1 MKRAQR
7 MQRQPIQLPTPRLKS
22 GVSFEKVLG
31 ERRSVREYSSETL
44 TLANVSQ
51 LLWSAQGVTHPE
63 GWRTAPSAGATFPL
77 ELYLVAGNVNGLAQ
91 GLYRFRADQHKLIQL
106 GNKDLRADLA
116 AAALGQEW
124 MKESAIIIV
133 IAAVY
138 DRATQKYGQRG
149 IRYAHMEV
157 GHAAQNVYLQA
168 ASLNLGT
175 TLVGAFDDKRVKE
188 VLKLPSD
195 EQPLGLMPIGGRE

>member
-1 MKRAQR
+1 
-7 MQRQPIQLPTPRLKS
+7 
-22 GVSFEKVLG
+22 V
-31 ERRSVREYSSETL
+31 
-44 TLANVSQ
+44 TLAHVSQ
-51 LLWSAQGVTHPE
+51 LLWAAQGVTRPE

-77 ELYLVAGNVNGLAQ
+77 ELYLVAGNVNGVAQ
-91 GLYRFRADQHKLIQL
+91 GLYRYRADQHKLIQL
-106 GNKDLRADLA
+106 GNRDLRADLA
-116 AAALGQEW
+116 AAAFGQEW
-124 MKESAIIIV
+124 MKGSAIIIV

-157 GHAAQNVYLQA
+157 GHAAQNVYLQS

-175 TLVGAFDDKRVKE
+175 TLVGAFNDKRVKE

-195 EQPLGLMPIGGRE
+195 EQPLGLMPVGGR

>member
-1 MKRAQR
+1 MKRAQQ
-7 MQRQPIQLPTPRLKS
+7 MQRQPIQLPRPRLKS
-22 GVSFEKVLG
+22 GYSFEKVLG
-31 ERRSVREYSSETL
+31 ER
-44 TLANVSQ
+44 
-51 LLWSAQGVTHPE
+51 
-63 GWRTAPSAGATFPL
+63 
-77 ELYLVAGNVNGLAQ
+77 
-91 GLYRFRADQHKLIQL
+91 KLIQL
-106 GNKDLRADLA
+106 RNKDLRADLA
-116 AAALGQEW
+116 AAALSQEW

-138 DRATQKYGQRG
+138 ARATQKYGQRG

-168 ASLNLGT
+168 ASLKLGT

-195 EQPLGLMPIGGRE
+195 EQPLGMMPIGGR

>member
-1 MKRAQR
+1 MKKAQQ
-7 MQRQPIQLPTPRLKS
+7 MQRQPIQLPRPRLKS
-22 GVSFEKVLG
+22 GYSFEKVLG
-31 ERRSVREYSSETL
+31 ERRSVREYSSEEL

-51 LLWSAQGVTHPE
+51 LLWSAQGVTSPE
-63 GWRTAPSAGATFPL
+63 GWRTAPSAGAAFPL
-77 ELYLVAGNVNGLAQ
+77 ELYLAAGKVNGLAQ
-91 GLYRFRADQHKLIQL
+91 GLYRYRADQHKLIQI

-116 AAALGQEW
+116 GAAPGHEW
-124 MKESAIIIV
+124 MKGSAIIIV

-138 DRATQKYGQRG
+138 DRATRKYGQRG

-175 TLVGAFDDKRVKE
+175 ALVGAFDDKRVKE

-195 EQPLGLMPIGGRE
+195 EQPLGLMPVGGR

>member
-1 MKRAQR
+1 MKKAQQ
-7 MQRQPIQLPTPRLKS
+7 MQRQPIQLPRPRLKS
-22 GVSFEKVLG
+22 GYSFEKVLG
-31 ERRSVREYSSETL
+31 ERRSVREYSSEEL

-51 LLWSAQGVTHPE
+51 LLWSAQGVTSPE
-63 GWRTAPSAGATFPL
+63 GWRTAPSAGAAFPL
-77 ELYLVAGNVNGLAQ
+77 ELYLAAGKVNGLAQ
-91 GLYRFRADQHKLIQL
+91 GLYRYRANQHKLIQI

-116 AAALGQEW
+116 GAAPGQEW
-124 MKESAIIIV
+124 MKGSAIIIV

-138 DRATQKYGQRG
+138 DRATRKYGQRG

-175 TLVGAFDDKRVKE
+175 ALVGAFDDKRVKE

-195 EQPLGLMPIGGRE
+195 EQPLGLMPVGGR

>member
-1 MKRAQR
+1 MKRAQQ
-7 MQRQPIQLPTPRLKS
+7 MQRQPIQLPRPRLKS

-31 ERRSVREYSSETL
+31 ESRSVKEYSGEAL
-44 TLANVSQ
+44 TIENVSQ
-51 LLWSAQGVTHPE
+51 LLWAAQGVTRPE

-91 GLYRFRADQHKLIQL
+91 GLYRYRADQHKLIQL

-138 DRATQKYGQRG
+138 ARATQKYGQRG
-149 IRYAHMEV
+149 VRYAHMEV

-168 ASLNLGT
+168 GSLNLGT

-195 EQPLGLMPIGGRE
+195 EQPLGLMPIGGR

>member
-1 MKRAQR
+1 
-7 MQRQPIQLPTPRLKS
+7 MQRQPIQLPRPRLKS

-31 ERRSVREYSSETL
+31 ERRSVREYSSEAL
-44 TLANVSQ
+44 TIENISQ
-51 LLWSAQGVTHPE
+51 LLWSAQGVTRPE

-77 ELYLVAGNVNGLAQ
+77 ELYLVAGNVTGLAQ
-91 GLYRFRADQHKLIQL
+91 GLYRYRADQHKLIQL
-106 GNKDLRADLA
+106 GNRDLRADLA

-138 DRATQKYGQRG
+138 DRATRKYGQRG

-168 ASLNLGT
+168 ASLNLVT

-195 EQPLGLMPIGGRE
+195 EQPLGLMPIGGR

>member
-1 MKRAQR
+1 MKRAQQ
-7 MQRQPIQLPTPRLKS
+7 MQRQPIQLPRPRLKS
-22 GVSFEKVLG
+22 GYSFEKVLA
-31 ERRSVREYSSETL
+31 ERRSVREYAREAL

-51 LLWSAQGVTHPE
+51 LLWSAQGVTSQE

-77 ELYLVAGNVNGLAQ
+77 ELCLVAGNVNGL
-91 GLYRFRADQHKLIQL
+91 D
-106 GNKDLRADLA
+106 KDLRADLT

-124 MKESAIIIV
+124 MEGSAIIVV

-138 DRATQKYGQRG
+138 DRAMRKYGRRG
-149 IRYAHMEV
+149 IRYAHMEA
-157 GHAAQNVYLQA
+157 GHVAQNVYLQA

-188 VLKLPSD
+188 ALKLPSD
-195 EQPLGLMPIGGRE
+195 EQPMGLMPIGAR

>member
-1 MKRAQR
+1 
-7 MQRQPIQLPTPRLKS
+7 MQRQPIQLPRPRLKS
-22 GVSFEKVLG
+22 GYSFEKVLG
-31 ERRSVREYSSETL
+31 ERRSVREYSSEAL
-44 TLANVSQ
+44 TFANVSQ

-63 GWRTAPSAGATFPL
+63 GWRTAPSAGAAFPL

-91 GLYRFRADQHKLIQL
+91 GLYRYRADQHKLIQL

-116 AAALGQEW
+116 GAAHGQEW

-133 IAAVY
+133 IAAAY
-138 DRATQKYGQRG
+138 DRATRKYGQRG
-149 IRYAHMEV
+149 IRYAQMEV

-168 ASLNLGT
+168 ESLNLGT
-175 TLVGAFDDKRVKE
+175 AVVGAFDDKRVKE

-195 EQPLGLMPIGGRE
+195 EQPLGLMPVGGR

>member
-1 MKRAQR
+1 
-7 MQRQPIQLPTPRLKS
+7 MQRQPIQLPRPRLKS
-22 GVSFEKVLG
+22 GYSFEKVLG
-31 ERRSVREYSSETL
+31 ERRSVREYSSEEL

-63 GWRTAPSAGATFPL
+63 GWRTAPSAGAAFPL
-77 ELYLVAGNVNGLAQ
+77 ELYLAAGKVNGLAQ
-91 GLYRFRADQHKLIQL
+91 GLYRYRADQHKLIQI
-106 GNKDLRADLA
+106 GNKDLRDDLA
-116 AAALGQEW
+116 GAAPGQEW
-124 MKESAIIIV
+124 MKGSAIIIV

-138 DRATQKYGQRG
+138 DRATRKYGQRG

-175 TLVGAFDDKRVKE
+175 TLIGAFDDKRVKE
-188 VLKLPSD
+188 VLKLPSG
-195 EQPLGLMPIGGRE
+195 EQPLGLMPVGGQ

>member
-1 MKRAQR
+1 MKKAQQ
-7 MQRQPIQLPTPRLKS
+7 MQRQPIQLPRPRLKS
-22 GVSFEKVLG
+22 GYSFEKVLG
-31 ERRSVREYSSETL
+31 ERRSVREYSSEEL

-63 GWRTAPSAGATFPL
+63 GWRTAPSAGAAFPL
-77 ELYLVAGNVNGLAQ
+77 ELYLAAGKVNGLAQ
-91 GLYRFRADQHKLIQL
+91 GLYRYRADQHKLIQI

-116 AAALGQEW
+116 GVAPGQEW
-124 MKESAIIIV
+124 MKGSAIIIV

-138 DRATQKYGQRG
+138 DRATRKYGQRG

-188 VLKLPSD
+188 VLKLPSG
-195 EQPLGLMPIGGRE
+195 EQPLGLMPVGGR

>member
-1 MKRAQR
+1 MKKAQQ
-7 MQRQPIQLPTPRLKS
+7 MQRQPIQLPRPRLKS
-22 GVSFEKVLG
+22 GYSFEKVLG
-31 ERRSVREYSSETL
+31 ERRSVREYSSEEL

-63 GWRTAPSAGATFPL
+63 GWRTTPSAGAAFPL
-77 ELYLVAGNVNGLAQ
+77 ELYLAAGKVNGLAQ
-91 GLYRFRADQHKLIQL
+91 GLYRYRAAQHKLIQI

-116 AAALGQEW
+116 GAAPGQEW
-124 MKESAIIIV
+124 MKGSAIIIV

-138 DRATQKYGQRG
+138 DRATRKYGQRG

-188 VLKLPSD
+188 VLKLPPD
-195 EQPLGLMPIGGRE
+195 EQPLGLMPVGGR

>member
-1 MKRAQR
+1 MKRAQQ
-7 MQRQPIQLPTPRLKS
+7 MQRQPIQLPRPRLNS

-31 ERRSVREYSSETL
+31 ERRSVREYSREAL

-51 LLWSAQGVTHPE
+51 LLWAAQGVTCQD
-63 GWRTAPSAGATFPL
+63 GLRTAPSAGATYPL
-77 ELYLVAGNVNGLAQ
+77 ELYLLAGNVNGLAQ
-91 GLYRFRADQHKLIQL
+91 GLYRYRADQHKLIQL
-106 GNKDLRADLA
+106 SDRDLRAELA

-138 DRATQKYGQRG
+138 DRATQKYGRRG

-175 TLVGAFDDKRVKE
+175 ALVGAFDDKRVKE
-188 VLKLPSD
+188 VLNLPLA
-195 EQPLGLMPIGGRE
+195 EHPLGLMPIGGR

>member
-1 MKRAQR
+1 MKRAQQ
-7 MQRQPIQLPTPRLKS
+7 MQRQPIQMPRPRLKS

-31 ERRSVREYSSETL
+31 ERRSVKEYSSEAL
-44 TLANVSQ
+44 TIENVSQ
-51 LLWSAQGVTHPE
+51 LLWAAQGVTRPE

-91 GLYRFRADQHKLIQL
+91 GLYRYRADQHKLIQL

-138 DRATQKYGQRG
+138 ARATQKYGQRG
-149 IRYAHMEV
+149 VRYSHMEV

-168 ASLNLGT
+168 GSLNLGT

-195 EQPLGLMPIGGRE
+195 EQPLGLMPIGGR

>member
-7 MQRQPIQLPTPRLKS
+7 MQRQPIQLPGPRLKS
-22 GVSFEKVLG
+22 GYSFEKVLG
-31 ERRSVREYSSETL
+31 ERRSVREYSNEAL
-44 TLANVSQ
+44 TLGHVSQ
-51 LLWSAQGVTHPE
+51 LLWSAQGVTHSE

-91 GLYRFRADQHKLIQL
+91 GFYRYRADQHKLIQL
-106 GNKDLRADLA
+106 GNRDLRGDLA
-116 AAALGQEW
+116 AVALGQEW
-124 MKESAIIIV
+124 MKGSAIIIV

-138 DRATQKYGQRG
+138 DRATRKYGQRG

-175 TLVGAFDDKRVKE
+175 ALVGAFDDKRVKE

-195 EQPLGLMPIGGRE
+195 EQPLGLMPIGG

>member
-1 MKRAQR
+1 MKRAQQ
-7 MQRQPIQLPTPRLKS
+7 MQRQPIQLPRPRLKS

-31 ERRSVREYSSETL
+31 ERRSVREYSSEAL
-44 TLANVSQ
+44 TIENVSQ
-51 LLWSAQGVTHPE
+51 LLWAAQGVTRPE

-91 GLYRFRADQHKLIQL
+91 GLYRYRADQHKLIQL
-106 GNKDLRADLA
+106 GNKDLSADLA

-138 DRATQKYGQRG
+138 ARATQKYGQRG
-149 IRYAHMEV
+149 VRYAHMEV

-168 ASLNLGT
+168 GSLNLGT

-195 EQPLGLMPIGGRE
+195 EQPLGLMPIGGR

>member
-1 MKRAQR
+1 MKRAQQ
-7 MQRQPIQLPTPRLKS
+7 MQRQLIQLPRPRLKS
-22 GVSFEKVLG
+22 GYSFEKVLG
-31 ERRSVREYSSETL
+31 ERRSVREYSSEAL
-44 TLANVSQ
+44 TLAHVSQ
-51 LLWSAQGVTHPE
+51 LLWAAQGVTHTE

-91 GLYRFRADQHKLIQL
+91 GLYRYRADQHKLIQFV
-106 GNKDLRADLA
+106 NKDLRADLA

-124 MKESAIIIV
+124 MKGSAIIIV
-133 IAAVY
+133 IAAAY
-138 DRATQKYGQRG
+138 DRATRKYGQRG

-175 TLVGAFDDKRVKE
+175 ALVGAFDDKRVKE

-195 EQPLGLMPIGGRE
+195 EQPLGLMPVGGR

>member
-1 MKRAQR
+1 MKRAQQ
-7 MQRQPIQLPTPRLKS
+7 MQRQPIQLPRPRLRS
-22 GVSFEKVLG
+22 GYSFEKVLG
-31 ERRSVREYSSETL
+31 ERRSVREYSSEAL
-44 TLANVSQ
+44 TIENVSQ
-51 LLWSAQGVTHPE
+51 LLWSAQGVTRPD

-91 GLYRFRADQHKLIQL
+91 GLYRYRADQHKLIQL
-106 GNKDLRADLA
+106 VNKDLRGDLA

-138 DRATQKYGQRG
+138 ARATQKYGQRG

-168 ASLNLGT
+168 ASLNMGT
-175 TLVGAFDDKRVKE
+175 TSVGAFDDKRVKE

-195 EQPLGLMPIGGRE
+195 EQPLGLMPIGGR

>member
-1 MKRAQR
+1 MKRAQQ
-7 MQRQPIQLPTPRLKS
+7 MQRQPIQLPRPRLKS
-22 GVSFEKVLG
+22 GYSFEKVLA
-31 ERRSVREYSSETL
+31 ERRSVREYSSEAL

-51 LLWSAQGVTHPE
+51 LLWSAQGVTRPE

-91 GLYRFRADQHKLIQL
+91 GLYRYRADQHRLIQL

-116 AAALGQEW
+116 AAAPGQEW
-124 MKESAIIIV
+124 MEESAIIIV

-138 DRATQKYGQRG
+138 DRATRKYGQRG

-195 EQPLGLMPIGGRE
+195 EQPLGLMPIGGR

>member
-1 MKRAQR
+1 MKKAQQ
-7 MQRQPIQLPTPRLKS
+7 MQRQPIQLPRPRLKS
-22 GVSFEKVLG
+22 GYSFEKVLG
-31 ERRSVREYSSETL
+31 ERRSVREYSSEEL
-44 TLANVSQ
+44 PLANVSQ

-63 GWRTAPSAGATFPL
+63 GWRTAPSAGAAFPL
-77 ELYLVAGNVNGLAQ
+77 ELYLAAGKVNGLAQ
-91 GLYRFRADQHKLIQL
+91 GLYRYRADQHKLIQI

-116 AAALGQEW
+116 GAAPGQEW
-124 MKESAIIIV
+124 MKGSAIIIV

-138 DRATQKYGQRG
+138 DRATRKYGQRG

-175 TLVGAFDDKRVKE
+175 ALIGAFDDKRVKE

-195 EQPLGLMPIGGRE
+195 EQPLGLMPVGGR

>member
-1 MKRAQR
+1 
-7 MQRQPIQLPTPRLKS
+7 MQWQLIQLPRPRLKS
-22 GVSFEKVLG
+22 GYSFEKVLG
-31 ERRSVREYSSETL
+31 ERRSVREYSSEAL
-44 TLANVSQ
+44 TLAHVSQ
-51 LLWSAQGVTHPE
+51 LLWAAQGVTHTE

-91 GLYRFRADQHKLIQL
+91 GLYRYRADQHKLIQFV
-106 GNKDLRADLA
+106 NKDLRADLA

-124 MKESAIIIV
+124 MKGSAIIIV

-149 IRYAHMEV
+149 VRYAHMEV

-168 ASLNLGT
+168 ASLNMGT

-195 EQPLGLMPIGGRE
+195 EQPLGLMPIGGR

>member
-7 MQRQPIQLPTPRLKS
+7 MQRQPIQLPRPRLKS
-22 GVSFEKVLG
+22 GYSFEKVLG
-31 ERRSVREYSSETL
+31 ERRSVREYSGEAL
-44 TLANVSQ
+44 TIENVSQ
-51 LLWSAQGVTHPE
+51 LLWAAQGVTRPE

-91 GLYRFRADQHKLIQL
+91 GPYRYRADQHKLIQL

-124 MKESAIIIV
+124 MKGSAIIIV

-138 DRATQKYGQRG
+138 ARATQKYGQRG
-149 IRYAHMEV
+149 VRYAHMEV

-168 ASLNLGT
+168 GSLNLGT

-195 EQPLGLMPIGGRE
+195 EQPLGLMPIGGR

>member
-1 MKRAQR
+1 MKKAQQ
-7 MQRQPIQLPTPRLKS
+7 MQRQPIQLPRPRLKS

-31 ERRSVREYSSETL
+31 ERRSVREYSSEAL
-44 TLANVSQ
+44 TIENVSQ
-51 LLWSAQGVTHPE
+51 LLWSAQGVTRPD

-91 GLYRFRADQHKLIQL
+91 GLYRYRTDQHKLIQL

-116 AAALGQEW
+116 AAAPGQEW

-133 IAAVY
+133 IAAIY
-138 DRATQKYGQRG
+138 DRATRKYGQRG

-168 ASLNLGT
+168 VSLNLGT

-195 EQPLGLMPIGGRE
+195 EQPLGLMPIGGR

>member
-1 MKRAQR
+1 
-7 MQRQPIQLPTPRLKS
+7 MQRQPIQLPRPRLKS
-22 GVSFEKVLG
+22 GYSFEKVLG
-31 ERRSVREYSSETL
+31 ERRSVRDYSSEAL
-44 TLANVSQ
+44 TLAHISQ
-51 LLWSAQGVTHPE
+51 LLWAAQGVTHTE

-91 GLYRFRADQHKLIQL
+91 GFYRYRADQHKLIQL
-106 GNKDLRADLA
+106 VNRDLRADLS

-124 MKESAIIIV
+124 MKGGAIIIV

-138 DRATQKYGQRG
+138 DRATRKYGQRG

-175 TLVGAFDDKRVKE
+175 ALVGAFDDKRVKE

-195 EQPLGLMPIGGRE
+195 EHPLGLMPVGGR

>member
-1 MKRAQR
+1 
-7 MQRQPIQLPTPRLKS
+7 MQRQPIQLPRPRLKS

-31 ERRSVREYSSETL
+31 ERRSVREYSSEAL
-44 TLANVSQ
+44 TIENISQ
-51 LLWSAQGVTHPE
+51 LLWSAQGVTRPE

-77 ELYLVAGNVNGLAQ
+77 ELYLVAGNVAGLAQ
-91 GLYRFRADQHKLIQL
+91 GLYRYRADQHKLIQL
-106 GNKDLRADLA
+106 GNRDLRADLA

-138 DRATQKYGQRG
+138 DRATRKYGQRG

-168 ASLNLGT
+168 ASLNLVT

-195 EQPLGLMPIGGRE
+195 EQPLGLMPIGGR

>member
-1 MKRAQR
+1 
-7 MQRQPIQLPTPRLKS
+7 
-22 GVSFEKVLG
+22 
-31 ERRSVREYSSETL
+31 VREYSIEAL
-44 TLANVSQ
+44 TIENVSQ
-51 LLWSAQGVTHPE
+51 LLWSAQGVTRPE
-63 GWRTAPSAGATFPL
+63 GWRTAPSAGATYPL
-77 ELYLVAGNVNGLAQ
+77 ELYLVAGNVSGLAQ
-91 GLYRFRADQHKLIQL
+91 GLYRYRADQHKLIQI
-106 GNKDLRADLA
+106 GNRDLRADLA
-116 AAALGQEW
+116 AAAPGQEW

-138 DRATQKYGQRG
+138 DRATRKYGQRG

-175 TLVGAFDDKRVKE
+175 ALVGAFDDKRVKE

-195 EQPLGLMPIGGRE
+195 EQPLGLMPIGGR

>member
-1 MKRAQR
+1 
-7 MQRQPIQLPTPRLKS
+7 MQRQPIQLPRPRLKS
-22 GVSFEKVLG
+22 GYSFEKVLG
-31 ERRSVREYSSETL
+31 ERRSVREYSSEAL
-44 TLANVSQ
+44 TIENVSQ
-51 LLWSAQGVTHPE
+51 LLWSAQGVTRPE

-91 GLYRFRADQHKLIQL
+91 GLYRYRADQHKLIQL

-116 AAALGQEW
+116 AAAVGQEW

-138 DRATQKYGQRG
+138 ARATRKYGQRG

-168 ASLNLGT
+168 SSLNLGT

-195 EQPLGLMPIGGRE
+195 EQPLGLMPIGGR

>member
-1 MKRAQR
+1 MKRAQQ
-7 MQRQPIQLPTPRLKS
+7 MQRQPIQLPRPRLKS

-31 ERRSVREYSSETL
+31 ERRSVKEYSGEAL
-44 TLANVSQ
+44 TIENVSQ
-51 LLWSAQGVTHPE
+51 LLWAAQGVTRPE

-77 ELYLVAGNVNGLAQ
+77 ELYLVAGNVKGLAQ
-91 GLYRFRADQHKLIQL
+91 GLYRYRANQHKLIQL

-138 DRATQKYGQRG
+138 DRATRKYGQRG

-175 TLVGAFDDKRVKE
+175 ALVGAFDDKRVKE
-188 VLKLPSD
+188 ALKLPSD
-195 EQPLGLMPIGGRE
+195 EQPLGLMPVGGR

>member
-1 MKRAQR
+1 MKKAQQ
-7 MQRQPIQLPTPRLKS
+7 MQRQPIQLPRPRLKS
-22 GVSFEKVLG
+22 GYSFEKVLG
-31 ERRSVREYSSETL
+31 ERRSVREYSSEEL

-63 GWRTAPSAGATFPL
+63 GWRTAPSAGAAFPL
-77 ELYLVAGNVNGLAQ
+77 ELYLAAGKVNGLAQ
-91 GLYRFRADQHKLIQL
+91 GLYRYRADQHKLIQI
-106 GNKDLRADLA
+106 GNKDLRDDLA
-116 AAALGQEW
+116 GAAPGQEW
-124 MKESAIIIV
+124 MKGSAIIIV

-138 DRATQKYGQRG
+138 DRATRKYGQRG

-188 VLKLPSD
+188 VLKLPSG
-195 EQPLGLMPIGGRE
+195 EQPLGLMPVGGQ

>member
-1 MKRAQR
+1 MKRAQQ
-7 MQRQPIQLPTPRLKS
+7 MQRQPIQLPRPRLKS
-22 GVSFEKVLG
+22 GYSFEKVLG
-31 ERRSVREYSSETL
+31 ERRSVREYSSEAL
-44 TLANVSQ
+44 TIENVSQ
-51 LLWSAQGVTHPE
+51 LLWAAQGVTRPE
-63 GWRTAPSAGATFPL
+63 GSRTAPSAGATFPL

-91 GLYRFRADQHKLIQL
+91 GLYRYRADQHKLIQL
-106 GNKDLRADLA
+106 VNKDLRGDLA

-138 DRATQKYGQRG
+138 ARATQKYGQRG
-149 IRYAHMEV
+149 VRYAHMEV

-168 ASLNLGT
+168 ASLNMGT

-195 EQPLGLMPIGGRE
+195 EQPLGLMPIGGR

>member
-1 MKRAQR
+1 
-7 MQRQPIQLPTPRLKS
+7 MQRQPIQLPRPRLKS

-31 ERRSVREYSSETL
+31 ERRSVREYSIEAL
-44 TLANVSQ
+44 TIENVSQ
-51 LLWSAQGVTHPE
+51 LLWSAQGVTRPE

-77 ELYLVAGNVNGLAQ
+77 ELYLVAGNVSGLAQ
-91 GLYRFRADQHKLIQL
+91 GLYRYRADQHKLIQF

-133 IAAVY
+133 IAAIY
-138 DRATQKYGQRG
+138 DRATRKYGQRG

-188 VLKLPSD
+188 VLNLPSA
-195 EQPLGLMPIGGRE
+195 EHPLGLMPIGCR

>member
-1 MKRAQR
+1 
-7 MQRQPIQLPTPRLKS
+7 MQRQPIQLPRPRLKS

-31 ERRSVREYSSETL
+31 ERRSVREYSSEAL
-44 TLANVSQ
+44 TLAHVSQ
-51 LLWSAQGVTHPE
+51 LLWSAQGVTRPE

-91 GLYRFRADQHKLIQL
+91 GLYRYRADQHKLIQL
-106 GNKDLRADLA
+106 VNKDLRADLA
-116 AAALGQEW
+116 AASLGQEW

-138 DRATQKYGQRG
+138 ARATQKYGQRG
-149 IRYAHMEV
+149 VRYAHMEV

-168 ASLNLGT
+168 GSLNLGT
-175 TLVGAFDDKRVKE
+175 ALVGAFDDKRVKE

-195 EQPLGLMPIGGRE
+195 EQPLGLMPIGGR

>member
-7 MQRQPIQLPTPRLKS
+7 MQRQPIQLPRPRLKS
-22 GVSFEKVLG
+22 GYSFEKVLG
-31 ERRSVREYSSETL
+31 ERRSVREYSSEAL

-91 GLYRFRADQHKLIQL
+91 GLYRYRADQHKLIQL
-106 GNKDLRADLA
+106 GNRDLRADLA

-124 MKESAIIIV
+124 MKGSAIIIV

-138 DRATQKYGQRG
+138 DRATRKYGQRG

-157 GHAAQNVYLQA
+157 GHAAQNIYLQA

-175 TLVGAFDDKRVKE
+175 ALVGAFDDKRVKE

-195 EQPLGLMPIGGRE
+195 EQPLGLMPIGGR